1 MKKISLILALAML
14 LGICAFA
21 FSCTTTP
28 TESSEEPA
36 PATSSEA
43 PAPAE
48 SSEEPAPA
56 ESSEEPAPAES
67 SEEPAPAES
76 SEDEPAPAES
86 SEDEPTP
93 AEPSEDEPE
102 TSEDTPSDNGNL
114 ALNKPYTRSDLFR
127 MGGAD
132 VGWGWDPN
140 APDAYPDEGG
150 VSLTDGAKVPETDE
164 YGDPVWAGF
173 NTQEPTTG
181 ENGYAFIRVDLGEKK
196 SLKKFVMY
204 VGSMKIGS
212 GVAAPNGFEVFVSDD
227 GKDFESVG
235 SVNFEDGDKE
245 AYVSAQLKKSCKGRY
260 VEFRINPKGYWMF
273 VSEVEVY

>member
-1 MKKISLILALAML
+1 MKKIALLLALAMM

-21 FSCTTTP
+21 VSCATATP
-28 TESSEEPA
+28 SASSEEPA
-36 PATSSEA
+36 PAASSEEPA
-43 PAPAE
+43 PAASSEEPAPAE

-76 SEDEPAPAES
+76 SEEPVS
-86 SEDEPTP
+86 D
-93 AEPSEDEPE
+93 EPSEDDQPGD
-102 TSEDTPSDNGNL
+102 SGNL

-132 VGWGWDPN
+132 AGWGWDPN
-140 APDAYPDEGG
+140 AAESYPDEGG
-150 VSLTDGAKVPETDE
+150 VTLTDGVAIPEEDG
-164 YGDPVWAGF
+164 YADPVWVGF
-173 NTQEPTTG
+173 NTQEPKTG
-181 ENGYAFIRVDLGEKK
+181 EAGYAFIRVDLGEKK

-212 GVAAPNGFEVFVSDD
+212 GVAAPTGFEVLVSDD
-227 GKDFESVG
+227 GKEFESLGTVDFEDNDANS
-235 SVNFEDGDKE
+235 
-245 AYVSAQLKKSCKGRY
+245 YVTGELKKSAKGRY
-260 VEFRINPKGYWMF
+260 VEFRIIPKGYWMF